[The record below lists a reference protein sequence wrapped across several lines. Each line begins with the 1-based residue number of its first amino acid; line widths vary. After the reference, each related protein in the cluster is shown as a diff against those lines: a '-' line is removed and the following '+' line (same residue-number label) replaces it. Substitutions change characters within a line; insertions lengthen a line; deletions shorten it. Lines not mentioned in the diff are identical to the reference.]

1 MIHIHVTH
9 EAVHKVGG
17 IGAVLQGLVT
27 ANAYRSAVDRVI
39 LVGPLSDRHRKD
51 SLGPDGIILYDN
63 WQGIWS
69 EKAGEA
75 LQAIEVTH
83 GVRMVYGRRPFTCPD
98 GSTVEPE
105 ILLVDVESSIPH
117 GLDLFK
123 HQLYERYGLASDRYE
138 GQWEFE
144 QFMRLAEPAFDGV
157 EALIAG
163 QTDTV
168 WFVAH
173 EFMGLPTALRATMS
187 ADRRFH
193 TAFYAHEVATARRIV
208 EQQAGHDASF
218 YPALA
223 VGLAQGRDIEDIYG
237 SQDDFFKH
245 ALVRQ
250 AIRCDAILAVGDRV
264 LDELTFL
271 GEGFRQATIDLVYN
285 GLPEADGLSLAGR
298 KRARQLLADVGEK
311 LVGFRPNL
319 CFSHVSRL
327 VPSKAMWRDIMVLQ
341 AMDPAL
347 QARRCTAVMFVLATE
362 AGARLPASTRHMH
375 QAYDWPLV
383 HCEGYPDLSP
393 AELAFDLLVRK
404 HNTRARNSRI
414 VFINQFG
421 FDAISCG
428 GALPAGV
435 GLTDLRCGTDA
446 EFGQSMY
453 EPFGIAQIEPIGFG
467 AISLVSDAC
476 GCVGFLQ
483 QAHAAVAGTRDA
495 PSPPVHIVGDYAC
508 GNRSSATEPA
518 AQSTD
523 DNWLEEQASGKAASA
538 LAQALPRNDQERQ
551 IGLEV
556 GHAVA
561 AEMSWEGVVSEQ
573 LLPALQRAGDR

>member
-1 MIHIHVTH
+1 MIHVHVTH

-27 ANAYRSAVDRVI
+27 AKAYRSAVDRVL
-39 LVGPLSDRHRKD
+39 LVGPLGDRHRKD
-51 SLGPDGIILYDN
+51 SLGPDGTIVYDN

-69 EKAGEA
+69 EEAGTA
-75 LQAIEVTH
+75 LQAIEVKH
-83 GVRMVYGRRPFTCPD
+83 GVRMVYGRRPFACPD

-157 EALIAG
+157 EALTAD
-163 QTDTV
+163 QTDAV

-187 ADRRFH
+187 TDRRYH

-208 EQQAGHDASF
+208 EEQAGHDASF

-223 VGLAQGRDIEDIYG
+223 AGLAQGRDLEDVYG

-245 ALVRQ
+245 ALVLQ

-271 GEGFRQATIDLVYN
+271 GKEFRQATIDLVYN
-285 GLPEADGLSLAGR
+285 GLPEADCLSLAGR
-298 KRARQLLADVGEK
+298 KRARRLLSDVAEG
-311 LVGFRPNL
+311 LVGFRPDL

-327 VPSKAMWRDIMVLQ
+327 VPSKAMWRDLLVLQ
-341 AMDPAL
+341 AMDPFL
-347 QARRCTAVMFVLATE
+347 QARRNTAVMDVLATE
-362 AGARLPASTRHMH
+362 AGARLPASTKHMH
-375 QAYDWPLV
+375 EAYDWPLV

-393 AELAFDLLVRK
+393 GELTFDLLVRK
-404 HNTRARNSRI
+404 HNTRARNSRV

-428 GALPAGV
+428 GALPEGV
-435 GLTDLRCGTDA
+435 GFTDLRCGTDA

-476 GCVGFLQ
+476 GCVGYLQ
-483 QAHAAVAGTRDA
+483 QAHATAGGTPDA
-495 PSPPVHIVGDYAC
+495 PLPPVHIVGDYA
-508 GNRSSATEPA
+508 GGDRSSAPVPA
-518 AQSTD
+518 EERTD
-523 DNWLEEQASGKAASA
+523 ASWLEEQASGRAARA
-538 LAQALPRNDQERQ
+538 LEQALPRNDKQRQ

-561 AEMSWEGVVSEQ
+561 VEMSWERVVSGQ
-573 LLPALQRAGDR
+573 LLPALQRAENR